1 MTILNRPLIILK
13 GEFGFLGLKNGK
25 IEANRP
31 TYDAFELIQAENG
44 LYNFKGQPVKS
55 YICFHCTLIVGN
67 RDY

>member
-55 YICFHCTLIVGN
+55 YMPLLYINCGKP
-67 RDY
+67 